1 MSRICKRHG
10 SKGAFTL
17 VELVLVVAIILIL
30 ASALMLGVNDWIQL
44 TNAANES
51 VADES
56 NALSQRV
63 QEDEASLSSYNF

>member
-17 VELVLVVAIILIL
+17 VEIILVVAIILIL

-44 TNAANES
+44 TNAASNS
-51 VADES
+51 VAEES
-56 NALSQRV
+56 NAISQRV
-63 QEDEASLSSYNF
+63 QDDEASLSNYNF

>member
-1 MSRICKRHG
+1 
-10 SKGAFTL
+10 
-17 VELVLVVAIILIL
+17 
-30 ASALMLGVNDWIQL
+30 MLGVNDWIQL